1 MSAPT
6 FTVLES
12 IERQAVSCAHI
23 GSPLY
28 ARLLEGLADD
38 HRAGGLTAQLLD
50 HVSANPVHD
59 AVPLRL
65 LATLHRLALAG
76 DAPELAAQYPSC
88 GGTWSGD
95 DLTPM
100 FLRASAAHLDEVRHG
115 LQRNV
120 QTNEV
125 GRAAALAA
133 GCSLVAERT
142 GLALRTLELGA
153 SAGLLSRWPHM
164 CFDTG
169 ESTTGDSE
177 SELRFG
183 PDWYSSPL
191 PHLVPAIRVVEQAAN
206 DISPI
211 DVLTPAGE
219 LTALSFVWPDQDERR
234 HRLAAAIRIARA
246 HPVRI
251 DAEDAGAWLAQRLAR
266 DPADGTAT
274 VVFHSIVWQYLPTA
288 TRDLVRST
296 LDTAGA
302 RSTERRPL
310 HWLRMEPATAAHAD
324 LRLTT
329 WPGGAEERLA
339 EVGYHGAD
347 VRWLLPR

>member
-6 FTVLES
+6 FTVLEA
-12 IERQAVSCAHI
+12 IERQAASCAHI

-28 ARLLEGLADD
+28 AQLLRGLAED
-38 HRAGGLTAQLLD
+38 HRRGGLTAQLIEGI
-50 HVSANPVHD
+50 SENPVHD
-59 AVPLRL
+59 AVPLRY
-65 LATLHRLALAG
+65 LATVHRLALAG

-88 GGTWSGD
+88 GGSWLGD
-95 DLTPM
+95 DLAPT
-100 FLRASAAHLDEVRHG
+100 FLAAVASHVDEVRAG
-115 LQRNV
+115 LRRNV

-125 GRAAALAA
+125 GRAAALAS

-142 GLALRTLELGA
+142 GAVLRTLEIGA

-164 CFDTG
+164 SFDTG
-169 ESTTGDSE
+169 QTVTGDPS

-183 PDWYSSPL
+183 PEWFTTPA
-191 PHLVPAIRVVEQAAN
+191 PHLVPGVRVVHQEAN

-234 HRLAAAIRIARA
+234 HRLATAIRIARA
-246 HPVRI
+246 HPVHV
-251 DAEDAGAWLAQRLAR
+251 EEGDAGTWLADRLAA
-266 DPADGTAT
+266 DAPDGTAT
-274 VVFHSIVWQYLPTA
+274 IVFHSIVWQYLPSATKDRMRSALADAGTRSTSTA
-288 TRDLVRST
+288 T
-296 LDTAGA
+296 
-302 RSTERRPL
+302 L

-329 WPGGAEERLA
+329 WPGGVEERLA

-347 VRWLLPR
+347 VRWLLPH